1 MSAGLSG
8 LPPGDRLE
16 SERLSRASTV
26 SILSSVAGS
35 SCCCCGPVGRR
46 LLVAGRRLVGLK
58 RAVGELV
65 PLSTTRL
72 PRPAG

>member
-8 LPPGDRLE
+8 LPPGLRLE

-35 SCCCCGPVGRR
+35 SCRCGPVGRR
-46 LLVAGRRLVGLK
+46 LPVAGRRLVGLK

-72 PRPAG
+72 LKPVG